1 MTDSA
6 QERAV
11 IYARVSDDDVSKG
24 QATLEE
30 KAERASISIRAQ
42 VTEGEALCA
51 TAGYLVAETLADDG
65 VSGYDTAAYRES
77 FRKLLRLIAG
87 GHVDVIVC
95 RHIDRLGRND
105 ADNSAIRHAAART
118 GVDIHPTSGGRLNMS
133 RSGDK
138 LTLQMQQNIA
148 EYESAVKSERLA
160 SVNAQRRAEGVLRS
174 THKAF
179 GWQWEK
185 GKPERS
191 MLADPVEAELVRE
204 LYARVIGNGSPYTVK
219 GEPRTAEDA
228 GASLY
233 EIAADWTARG
243 IPTVRGAA
251 WSIVALRAILMRP
264 SNARRVR
271 DGKGWDYLPDV
282 RGAWDALVD
291 DETYRRAREI
301 LTSPS
306 RRTNAGRKSRHLVS
320 GIAKCGH
327 PGCVGV
333 LRPSSVDDKQGGRMP
348 IYRCVRKLDRP
359 SDPGVKHV
367 SARAD
372 TLDTEA
378 RRHVIAAFVH
388 GPASLFPDAGG
399 TSADDI
405 YAALDD
411 ISRARRDVLALVTDG
426 LATRA
431 EAASQLATMRAREE
445 RLRADL
451 DAATASATASM
462 RLTDLRAGVWGAGKR
477 VSIKAGAEYARTLGE
492 RFDALP
498 IESRRALVRHLLD
511 ITVMPLSPGVYGS
524 RRWRIVHKVVTSLNA
539 PERIEDADEQ
549 PPQRAMSALS
559 GPLDMSR

>member
-1 MTDSA
+1 MTESQ

-24 QATLEE
+24 QATPEQ

-42 VTEGEALCA
+42 LTEGEALCQRE
-51 TAGYLVAETLADDG
+51 GYAVAETLSDDG
-65 VSGYDTAAYRES
+65 VSGYDTGAYRAS
-77 FRKLLRLIAG
+77 FRTLLRLIAG

-105 ADNSAIRHAAART
+105 ADNSAIRHAAARA
-118 GVDIHPTSGGRLNMS
+118 GVDIHPTSSGRLNVS

-138 LTLQMQQNIA
+138 LALQLQQNMA

-160 SVNAQRRAEGVLRS
+160 SVYAQRRVEGTLRS
-174 THKAF
+174 THRAF

-185 GKPERS
+185 GNPERS

-204 LYARVIGNGSPYTVK
+204 LYRRVV
-219 GEPRTAEDA
+219 E
-228 GASLY
+228 GATLY
-233 EIAADWTARG
+233 EIAADWTARN

-251 WSIVALRAILMRP
+251 WSTVALRAILMRP
-264 SNARRVR
+264 SNAGRVR
-271 DGKGWDYLPDV
+271 VGKGWDYLPDV

-291 DETYRRAREI
+291 DATYLAARNI

-306 RRTNAGRKSRHLVS
+306 RRTNTGRKSRHLVS

-327 PGCVGV
+327 PGCGGV
-333 LRPSSVDDKQGGRMP
+333 LRPSSIGDKRGGRIP
-348 IYRCVRKLDRP
+348 IYRCVSKLDRP
-359 SDPGVKHV
+359 RDPGVKHV

-372 TLDTEA
+372 TLDAEA

-388 GPASLFPDAGG
+388 GPASLFPDAEG

-405 YAALDD
+405 HAALDD

-462 RLTDLRAGVWGAGKR
+462 RLADLRAGLWGTGKR
-477 VSIKAGAEYARTLGE
+477 VSIEAGAEYARTLGD

-511 ITVMPLSPGVYGS
+511 ITVMPLGPGVYGS

-539 PERIEDADEQ
+539 PDSVDDA
-549 PPQRAMSALS
+549 A
-559 GPLDMSR
+559 